1 MNIIMLLATITTTTY
16 SSSSCSN
23 INRIKTESIHI
34 FSTIDQRLNNRQHHT
49 CLNLRSDS
57 VIVEPFTRSI
67 LCLRLK

>member
-1 MNIIMLLATITTTTY
+1 MNIIIHMLLATKNY
-16 SSSSCSN
+16 LVPYSN